1 MRYPKRGKEKSQI
14 PEAMEEI
21 EERETSTE
29 QIWPGETDSGSHNAG
44 AGGDE
49 QGAAVLGVDRAGG
62 E

>member
-1 MRYPKRGKEKSQI
+1 
-14 PEAMEEI
+14 MEEI

-49 QGAAVLGVDRAGG
+49 QGRRFWEWIVRVGNNPSHRTT
-62 E
+62 